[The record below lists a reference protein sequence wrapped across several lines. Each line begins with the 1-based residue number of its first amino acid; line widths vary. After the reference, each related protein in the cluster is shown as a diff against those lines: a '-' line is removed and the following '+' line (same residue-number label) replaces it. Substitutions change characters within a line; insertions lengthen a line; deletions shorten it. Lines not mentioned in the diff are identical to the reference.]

1 MTDKYFLKCDF
12 FPTRTTD
19 YAPLSN
25 TYLIGLETE
34 LETLEG
40 IVKEVEGEVT
50 QNREWEGRYANIIR
64 VYSSWGHLK
73 CHPTFLKINYKLL
86 WDREKKVPDD
96 ILTRLRD
103 VLDVRSDIQKDI
115 SDDLTY
121 LIKEYRIFNEK
132 FLCEK

>member
-12 FPTRTTD
+12 FPTRITEFS
-19 YAPLSN
+19 PLSN

-50 QNREWEGRYANIIR
+50 QNREWEGRYASVIR
-64 VYSSWGHLK
+64 VHSSWGELN

-121 LIKEYRIFNEK
+121 LLEMYRLTNES
-132 FLCEK
+132 LI